1 MLRMNVRRITRISGS
16 GAAHMCAIACAW
28 LICALVLATITPFSV
43 ATADAASATRS
54 PARSE
59 KRQQI
64 AAAAD
69 DRKNSATPA
78 AKSDAP
84 EAPTILVALP
94 RKQKVDEYVEL
105 TGNAQSPNHVDL
117 VARVEGYLEKVH
129 FKDGQVVKKGDLLFT
144 IQQEQYKAQLVQTQ
158 AQIAAE
164 QAALEWARIEAA
176 RYASL
181 REKGAA
187 RQTTVDRWVYE
198 SKKSE
203 ANIAGLRAQEEIA
216 KLNLSYTEVRAPFDG
231 LMSNTYLYPGAM
243 VGGAGQRSVLAEILQ
258 INPIYA
264 VANLSE
270 QEVLSIRKN
279 IGPINYAT
287 LMNIPIDV
295 GVADSNTFPYHG
307 HLQYVAPAIDTKTG
321 TLFLRGVLDN
331 PDRAI
336 LPGFFLRIRIPKGK
350 SNPGALLAPDRAIL
364 TDQTG
369 RYVLVVNADNIVEKR
384 TVRLGELVDDLR
396 VINSGIGPDDRVVV
410 GDIWLAAPGAKVNP
424 KLVAVDE

>member
-1 MLRMNVRRITRISGS
+1 MNVRRITRISGS

-28 LICALVLATITPFSV
+28 LICALVLATITPFGV
-43 ATADAASATRS
+43 ATADAASTTRS

-59 KRQQI
+59 RQQQI
-64 AAAAD
+64 AAASD

-396 VINSGIGPDDRVVV
+396 VINSGLGPDDRVVV

>member
-1 MLRMNVRRITRISGS
+1 M
-16 GAAHMCAIACAW
+16 
-28 LICALVLATITPFSV
+28 
-43 ATADAASATRS
+43 
-54 PARSE
+54 
-59 KRQQI
+59 
-64 AAAAD
+64 
-69 DRKNSATPA
+69 
-78 AKSDAP
+78 
-84 EAPTILVALP
+84 
-94 RKQKVDEYVEL
+94 
-105 TGNAQSPNHVDL
+105 
-117 VARVEGYLEKVH
+117 
-129 FKDGQVVKKGDLLFT
+129 LFT

>member
-1 MLRMNVRRITRISGS
+1 MNVRRITRISGS
-16 GAAHMCAIACAW
+16 GVAHMCAIACAW
-28 LICALVLATITPFSV
+28 LICVLVLATITPFGV
-43 ATADAASATRS
+43 TTADAASGGRS

-64 AAAAD
+64 AAASD

-396 VINSGIGPDDRVVV
+396 VINSGLGPDDRVVV

>member
-1 MLRMNVRRITRISGS
+1 MNVRRITRISGS

-28 LICALVLATITPFSV
+28 LICALVLATITPFGV

-59 KRQQI
+59 RQQQI
-64 AAAAD
+64 AAASD
-69 DRKNSATPA
+69 DRKNSATA
-78 AKSDAP
+78 TAKSDAP

>member
-1 MLRMNVRRITRISGS
+1 MNVRRITRISGS
-16 GAAHMCAIACAW
+16 DATHMRAIACAW
-28 LICALVLATITPFSV
+28 LICALVLAIITPFGV
-43 ATADAASATRS
+43 ATADAAPSGRS
-54 PARSE
+54 LARSE

-64 AAAAD
+64 AAASD
-69 DRKNSATPA
+69 DRKNPATTA

-396 VINSGIGPDDRVVV
+396 VINSGLGPDDRVVV

>member
-1 MLRMNVRRITRISGS
+1 MNVRRITRISGS

-28 LICALVLATITPFSV
+28 LICALVLATITPFGV

-54 PARSE
+54 LARSE

-64 AAAAD
+64 AAASD
-69 DRKNSATPA
+69 DRKNSATA
-78 AKSDAP
+78 TAKSDAP

>member
-1 MLRMNVRRITRISGS
+1 MNTTNGSQLRLALFSATLWLTTLSVS
-16 GAAHMCAIACAW
+16 AAFADLRHGTIADKKLHVA
-28 LICALVLATITPFSV
+28 AATEDKKPTSAGP
-43 ATADAASATRS
+43 TKADAT
-54 PARSE
+54 
-59 KRQQI
+59 
-64 AAAAD
+64 
-69 DRKNSATPA
+69 
-78 AKSDAP
+78 

-94 RKQKVDEYVEL
+94 KKQKVDEYVEL

-144 IQQEQYKAQLVQTQ
+144 IQQEQYKAQLAQTQ
-158 AQIAAE
+158 AQILAD
-164 QAALEWARIEAA
+164 QAALDLARLEAG
-176 RYASL
+176 RYAAL

-187 RQTTVDRWVYE
+187 SQVRVDKWLFE
-198 SKKSE
+198 AKKAE
-203 ANIAGLRAQEEIA
+203 ANIAGLRAQEDIA

-231 LMSNTYLYPGAM
+231 LMSNTYLYPGAT

-279 IGPINYAT
+279 VGPINYAT
-287 LMNIPIDV
+287 LMSTPIDV
-295 GVADSNTFPYHG
+295 GIVDNNAFPYHG

-350 SNPGALLAPDRAIL
+350 TNPGALLTPDRAVL

-384 TVRLGELVDDLR
+384 TVHLGDLVDNLR
-396 VINSGIGPDDRVVV
+396 VINSGLGPDDRVVV
-410 GDIWLAAPGAKVNP
+410 GDLWLAAPGARVNP

>member
-1 MLRMNVRRITRISGS
+1 MNVRRITRISGS

-28 LICALVLATITPFSV
+28 LICALVLATITPFGV

-54 PARSE
+54 PVRSE
-59 KRQQI
+59 RQQQI
-64 AAAAD
+64 AAASD
-69 DRKNSATPA
+69 DRKNPATTA

>member
-1 MLRMNVRRITRISGS
+1 MNVRRITRISGS

-28 LICALVLATITPFSV
+28 LICALVLATITPFGV
-43 ATADAASATRS
+43 ATADAAPATRS
-54 PARSE
+54 PAHSE

-64 AAAAD
+64 AAASD
-69 DRKNSATPA
+69 DRKNPATTA

-369 RYVLVVNADNIVEKR
+369 RYVLVVNAENIVEKR

>member
-1 MLRMNVRRITRISGS
+1 MNVRRITRISGS

-28 LICALVLATITPFSV
+28 LICALVLATITPFGV
-43 ATADAASATRS
+43 ATADAAPSGRS
-54 PARSE
+54 LARSE

-64 AAAAD
+64 AAASD
-69 DRKNSATPA
+69 DRKNPATTA

-396 VINSGIGPDDRVVV
+396 VINSGLGPDDRVVV

>member
-1 MLRMNVRRITRISGS
+1 MNVRRITRISGS
-16 GAAHMCAIACAW
+16 DAAHMCAIACAW
-28 LICALVLATITPFSV
+28 LICALVLATITPFGV
-43 ATADAASATRS
+43 ATADAAPGGRS
-54 PARSE
+54 LARSE

-64 AAAAD
+64 AAASD
-69 DRKNSATPA
+69 DRKNPATTA

-187 RQTTVDRWVYE
+187 RQTTVDRGVYE

>member
-1 MLRMNVRRITRISGS
+1 MNVRRITRISGS
-16 GAAHMCAIACAW
+16 DATHMCAIACAW
-28 LICALVLATITPFSV
+28 LICALVLAIITPFGV
-43 ATADAASATRS
+43 ATADAAPSGRS
-54 PARSE
+54 LARSE

-64 AAAAD
+64 AAASD
-69 DRKNSATPA
+69 DRKNPATTA

-369 RYVLVVNADNIVEKR
+369 RYVLVVNAENIVEKR

>member
-1 MLRMNVRRITRISGS
+1 MNVRRITRISGS

-28 LICALVLATITPFSV
+28 LICALVLATITPFGV
-43 ATADAASATRS
+43 TTADAASGGRS

-64 AAAAD
+64 AAASD

-396 VINSGIGPDDRVVV
+396 VINSGLGPDDRVVV

>member
-1 MLRMNVRRITRISGS
+1 MNVRRITRISGS
-16 GAAHMCAIACAW
+16 GVAHMCAIACAW
-28 LICALVLATITPFSV
+28 LICALVLATITPFGV
-43 ATADAASATRS
+43 TTADAASGGRS

-64 AAAAD
+64 AAASD

-396 VINSGIGPDDRVVV
+396 VINSGLGPDDRVVV